1 MRGVTPRSIETN
13 EDHEA
18 LTEELQQPARRR
30 DFRPTSD
37 DTQTQTGRQGP
48 TRRELRLAEQARLAA
63 AQPARATRPATARV
77 DAAEDAT
84 SPAPP
89 LVEAPPALVETRPAP
104 PVPPVGGTPGAAAV
118 AVLRTRR
125 ELRLAEQEA
134 CRRPFPLIEP
144 VAGARPLDRP
154 RAVRHHRAGK
164 SVLAVALSAAL
175 LVSGF
180 SLYESEEARASMQA
194 AAQTAEAQRLQ
205 IARVSTAEATRL
217 TGQANAYAH
226 TRRAAAV
233 VAAQNAMDQAD
244 AVVRTAAP
252 VVEAAALTPLD
263 TAVAELESLLAETA
277 PAAPEAEAAA
287 RAMAATRT
295 SRSDDARPPVAEAAA
310 AAEAADDARVA
321 AADEAPAV
329 DTVPDLAA
337 IEEVEAAA
345 AEVAALSSQV
355 QATADARIAEA
366 AQRAVEAAAA
376 AELARKVAGAEAAG
390 NGAIPGDLLCAPDFA
405 ADELLRCD
413 AAEALERLNDAYRA
427 DFGHDLDVVS
437 SYRSYS
443 MQVAT
448 RASRGW
454 LAAVP
459 GTSNHGLAV
468 AVDFANF
475 GAVGSFSHPNYRWMK
490 ENAGEFGWFHPR
502 FMEPGGGGPLE
513 PWHWEFG
520 TDEDATD

>member
-1 MRGVTPRSIETN
+1 M
-13 EDHEA
+13 
-18 LTEELQQPARRR
+18 TEELQQPARRR

-48 TRRELRLAEQARLAA
+48 TRRELRLAEQARLVAI
-63 AQPARATRPATARV
+63 PPSRATGSAPTRV
-77 DAAEDAT
+77 DAPRDTA
-84 SPAPP
+84 
-89 LVEAPPALVETRPAP
+89 LPALPA
-104 PVPPVGGTPGAAAV
+104 VAAEASDPVGGVPGAAAV

-144 VAGARPLDRP
+144 VAVAHRVDRP
-154 RAVRHHRAGK
+154 RAARHHRAGK

-217 TGQANAYAH
+217 TAQADAYAH
-226 TRRAAAV
+226 TRRTAAV
-233 VAAQNAMDQAD
+233 LAAQNAMDQAD

-252 VVEAAALTPLD
+252 VVDAAALTPLD
-263 TAVAELESLLAETA
+263 AAVAELETLLAETA
-277 PAAPEAEAAA
+277 PAALETETEAEAAAAA

-295 SRSDDARPPVAEAAA
+295 SRSDDVRPPVAEAAA
-310 AAEAADDARVA
+310 AAESGQDAGPEAVDETTAA
-321 AADEAPAV
+321 

-366 AQRAVEAAAA
+366 AQRAVEEAAA
-376 AELARKVAGAEAAG
+376 AELARKVAAAEAAG
-390 NGAIPGDLLCAPDFA
+390 NGAIPSDLLCAPDFA
-405 ADELLRCD
+405 SDELLRCD

-468 AVDFANF
+468 AVDFGNF
-475 GAVGSFSHPNYRWMK
+475 GGVGSFSHPNYRWMK
-490 ENAGEFGWFHPR
+490 ENAEDFGWFHPR
-502 FMEPGGGGPLE
+502 MMEPGGGGPLE

-520 TDEDATD
+520 TDEDATE

>member
-1 MRGVTPRSIETN
+1 
-13 EDHEA
+13 

-63 AQPARATRPATARV
+63 VPPSG
-77 DAAEDAT
+77 AAE
-84 SPAPP
+84 SAPDQVDTAMGTLLAAVP
-89 LVEAPPALVETRPAP
+89 VVAAEASD
-104 PVPPVGGTPGAAAV
+104 PVGGVPGAAAV

-134 CRRPFPLIEP
+134 CRRPFPLIESVAVAHP
-144 VAGARPLDRP
+144 VDRP
-154 RAVRHHRAGK
+154 RAARHHRAGK

-205 IARVSTAEATRL
+205 IARVSTAEANRL
-217 TGQANAYAH
+217 TAQANAYAH

-244 AVVRTAAP
+244 AVVRTATP

-263 TAVAELESLLAETA
+263 AAVAELETLLAETA
-277 PAAPEAEAAA
+277 PAALETETEPAAA

-310 AAEAADDARVA
+310 AAETGPDARAEAAEEARAADV
-321 AADEAPAV
+321 
-329 DTVPDLAA
+329 VPDLAA

-366 AQRAVEAAAA
+366 AQRAVEEAAA
-376 AELARKVAGAEAAG
+376 AELARKVAATEAAG
-390 NGAIPGDLLCAPDFA
+390 NGAIPSDLLCAPDFA
-405 ADELLRCD
+405 SDELLRCD

-468 AVDFANF
+468 ALDFGNF

-490 ENAGEFGWFHPR
+490 ENAEEFGWFHPR
-502 FMEPGGGGPLE
+502 MMEPGGGGPLE

>member
-1 MRGVTPRSIETN
+1 M
-13 EDHEA
+13 
-18 LTEELQQPARRR
+18 TEELQQPARRR

-63 AQPARATRPATARV
+63 LPSSDATDSAPTRV
-77 DAAEDAT
+77 DAVEGT
-84 SPAPP
+84 PLPAVP
-89 LVEAPPALVETRPAP
+89 LAAAGQSN
-104 PVPPVGGTPGAAAV
+104 PVGGVPGTAAV

-144 VAGARPLDRP
+144 VVGAHPARPVDRP
-154 RAVRHHRAGK
+154 RAARHNRAGK

-205 IARVSTAEATRL
+205 IARVSTAEANRL
-217 TGQANAYAH
+217 TAQANAYAH

-263 TAVAELESLLAETA
+263 AAVAELETLLAETA
-277 PAAPEAEAAA
+277 PAALETETEAAAAA

-310 AAEAADDARVA
+310 DAGQDAPVE
-321 AADEAPAV
+321 AADEAPEA
-329 DTVPDLAA
+329 DAAPDLAA

-376 AELARKVAGAEAAG
+376 AELARKVAATEAAG
-390 NGAIPGDLLCAPDFA
+390 NGAIPSDLLCAPDFA

-468 AVDFANF
+468 AVDFGNF

-490 ENAGEFGWFHPR
+490 ENADEFGWFHPR
-502 FMEPGGGGPLE
+502 MMEPGGGGPLE